1 MARPEKGRI
10 KDEILRQIAQR
21 GAGKTIC
28 PSEVAR
34 AFSDD
39 DASWRALMPTV
50 REVAYGLADEGRLV
64 ITKKGAPVTTIEAV
78 GPIRLGLPQ
87 D

>member
-39 DASWRALMPTV
+39 DARWRALMPTV

-64 ITKKGAPVTTIEAV
+64 ITKKGAPVTTIEAG